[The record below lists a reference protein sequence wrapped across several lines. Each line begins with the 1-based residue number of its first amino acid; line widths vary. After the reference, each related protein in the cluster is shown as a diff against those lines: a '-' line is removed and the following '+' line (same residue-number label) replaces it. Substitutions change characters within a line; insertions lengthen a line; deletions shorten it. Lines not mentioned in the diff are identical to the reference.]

1 MKKLALSLSLLVA
14 ACSTPAPDASGMKQ
28 GPQLTMPPSYDLRP
42 PKAEAKPMV
51 VAEAKMVEK
60 KEEPKMEQ
68 KEEKSFWDK
77 LTFWN

>member
-14 ACSTPAPDASGMKQ
+14 ACSTPAPDASGMKA

-42 PKAEAKPMV
+42 PKAEAAPMV
-51 VAEAKMVEK
+51 VAEVKKAEEK
-60 KEEPKMEQ
+60 KQPETEQ